1 VSEAAEAV
9 QVGQEAPDFEVRDQ
23 HGQPVRLSDYRGKK
37 HVVLVFIPF
46 AFSRGCTGE
55 LCAIGEDLSAF
66 QNEDVQVMAI
76 SCDSP
81 FTLKAWGEK
90 EGYEFPLLSDF
101 WPHGGVAST
110 YGVFEERVGAASR
123 STFLVD
129 RDGVVRWT
137 VLNGWDLRDAEAYK
151 KALADLG

>member
-1 VSEAAEAV
+1 V